1 MAKTLSDIE
10 RELAAIT
17 AEANAKKKRL
27 RNERV
32 RIQRRENEALGAAL
46 RAAGFEGE
54 PDDVAALVALAR
66 TAEKHGENVS
76 AKGDEKPAEG
86 AEKAAAKPAPVPG
99 NATPKPA
106 PAKPEVKPAPAPADV
121 APKSA
126 QTAPAPA
133 KPPAPAPAPAP
144 RPMTQA
150 DKAEADT
157 SATVNRMM
165 ERYIKH

>member
-66 TAEKHGENVS
+66 TAEKH
-76 AKGDEKPAEG
+76 AEG

-144 RPMTQA
+144 RPMAQA

-165 ERYIKH
+165 ERYVKH

>member
-76 AKGDEKPAEG
+76 AKGDEKPA
-86 AEKAAAKPAPVPG
+86 PVPG

>member
-76 AKGDEKPAEG
+76 AKGDEKPA
-86 AEKAAAKPAPVPG
+86 PVPG

-106 PAKPEVKPAPAPADV
+106 PAKPEVKP
-121 APKSA
+121 
-126 QTAPAPA
+126 APAPA

>member
-1 MAKTLSDIE
+1 MTKTLSDIE

-66 TAEKHGENVS
+66 TAEK
-76 AKGDEKPAEG
+76 PAEG

-144 RPMTQA
+144 RPMAQA